1 MPRTKKTN
9 TPNDIK
15 QSNLQETVKW
25 SNPKN
30 YKILKYVHNPQL
42 DELYQKW
49 EIKPNNFSSKI
60 DISKFMTEE
69 VVPYNKYFDLNYE
82 SAWEN
87 KLYNLKVPPNFKYNS
102 ITYQDIE
109 NGKYLSTNDD
119 KSGNKISITT
129 EKKYLSEVKTLDT
142 FKNLDDLEPNA
153 NVNLDWMIKYEHLL
167 IPDLIKQSND
177 SNWTLAT
184 FNNKIKAI
192 RRYIKI
198 MCGDN
203 NELRIKY
210 SVLYGNLDY
219 ILKFEI
225 GDNQVGD
232 DGGDLMYM
240 KDLYDIVD
248 ALYDRFK
255 IYYDDNWNLKDKNSI
270 NEAWKANMNF
280 LSVASM
286 VWDYPSR
293 SDKFDTVIIR
303 NKEEAIDKKTYL
315 VNDGDHLLYWIYK
328 KDIKDIGKPY
338 VLAPFEK
345 NGLEGDQK
353 KLNDAIKLSLKLFP
367 RNYLFGTKNFNWKKN
382 GENPPQ
388 AKNVSD
394 WVGNLSKS
402 QKNKNGIET
411 NFLIQRFPKL
421 VNKSMGINLFR
432 RSFVTH
438 WIEKMNN
445 NDKRKMV
452 HAMLTSFAKIDTH
465 YKRKFDTIQQKS
477 SVKLEYIPEKDKNTV
492 NNPIT
497 IQDNQQKTTETT
509 KIDIKKPMTGS
520 ERQQKYYADKKN
532 DKKFKENREKI
543 ELKRTIRELNEGK
556 KIFNKMKK
564 ETIEKYKISVKDG
577 KYISSIL

>member
-15 QSNLQETVKW
+15 QSNLQETVRY

-30 YKILKYVHNPQL
+30 YKILKYVDNPQL

-60 DISKFMTEE
+60 NISKFMTEE

-102 ITYQDIE
+102 ITYQDIQ

-142 FKNLDDLEPNA
+142 FKNLDDLEQNA

-184 FNNKIKAI
+184 FNGKIKSI
-192 RRYIKI
+192 RRYIKL

-270 NEAWKANMNF
+270 NEAWKSNLNF
-280 LSVASM
+280 LAVASM

-293 SDKFDTVIIR
+293 SDKFDTIIIR
-303 NKEEAIDKKTYL
+303 NKEEAIDKK
-315 VNDGDHLLYWIYK
+315 N
-328 KDIKDIGKPY
+328 
-338 VLAPFEK
+338 
-345 NGLEGDQK
+345 
-353 KLNDAIKLSLKLFP
+353 
-367 RNYLFGTKNFNWKKN
+367 
-382 GENPPQ
+382 
-388 AKNVSD
+388 
-394 WVGNLSKS
+394 
-402 QKNKNGIET
+402 
-411 NFLIQRFPKL
+411 
-421 VNKSMGINLFR
+421 
-432 RSFVTH
+432 
-438 WIEKMNN
+438 
-445 NDKRKMV
+445 
-452 HAMLTSFAKIDTH
+452 
-465 YKRKFDTIQQKS
+465 
-477 SVKLEYIPEKDKNTV
+477 
-492 NNPIT
+492 
-497 IQDNQQKTTETT
+497 
-509 KIDIKKPMTGS
+509 
-520 ERQQKYYADKKN
+520 
-532 DKKFKENREKI
+532 
-543 ELKRTIRELNEGK
+543 
-556 KIFNKMKK
+556 
-564 ETIEKYKISVKDG
+564 ISC
-577 KYISSIL
+577 

>member
-42 DELYQKW
+42 DELYKKW

-60 DISKFMTEE
+60 NISKFMTEE

-129 EKKYLSEVKTLDT
+129 EKKYLSEIKTLDT
-142 FKNLDDLEPNA
+142 FKNLDDLEKNA

-184 FNNKIKAI
+184 FNGKIKAI

-280 LSVASM
+280 LSISSM

-293 SDKFDTVIIR
+293 SDKFDTIIIQ
-303 NKEEAIDKKTYL
+303 NKEDAKDKKTYL

-353 KLNDAIKLSLKLFP
+353 KLNDVIKLSLKLFP
-367 RNYLFGTKNFNWKKN
+367 RNYLFGAKNFNWKKN
-382 GENPPQ
+382 GQNPPQ
-388 AKNVSD
+388 ANNVSD
-394 WVGNLSKS
+394 WVANLSKS

-445 NDKRKMV
+445 NEKRKMV

-477 SVKLEYIPEKDKNTV
+477 SVKLEYIPEKEKNTV

-509 KIDIKKPMTGS
+509 KIDIKKPMTGA

-577 KYISSIL
+577 KYFSSIL

>member
-1 MPRTKKTN
+1 MPKTKRTN

-30 YKILKYVHNPQL
+30 YKILKYVDNPQL
-42 DELYQKW
+42 DELYKNW

-60 DISKFMTEE
+60 NISKFMTEE

-102 ITYQDIE
+102 ITYQDIQ

-119 KSGNKISITT
+119 KAGNKISITT
-129 EKKYLSEVKTLDT
+129 EKKYLSEIKTLDT

-167 IPDLIKQSND
+167 INDLIKQSND
-177 SNWTLAT
+177 SNFSLST
-184 FNNKIKAI
+184 FNNKIKSI

-270 NEAWKANMNF
+270 NEAWKSNMNF

-293 SDKFDTVIIR
+293 SDKFDTIIIQ
-303 NKEEAIDKKTYL
+303 NKEDAKDKKTYL
-315 VNDGDHLLYWIYK
+315 VNDGDNLLYWIYK
-328 KDIKDIGKPY
+328 KDIKDIGKSY

-367 RNYLFGTKNFNWKKN
+367 RNYLFGAKNFNWKKN
-382 GENPPQ
+382 DKNPPQ
-388 AKNVSD
+388 ANNVSD
-394 WVGNLSKS
+394 WVANLSKS

-411 NFLIQRFPKL
+411 NFLIQSFPKF

-465 YKRKFDTIQQKS
+465 YKRKFDTIQQEF
-477 SVKLEYIPEKDKNTV
+477 SVKLEYIP
-492 NNPIT
+492 
-497 IQDNQQKTTETT
+497 ETT
-509 KIDIKKPMTGS
+509 KIDIKKPMTGT

-532 DKKFKENREKI
+532 DTKFKENRKKI
-543 ELKRTIRELNEGK
+543 ELKRTIRELNERK
-556 KIFNKMKK
+556 KKFDKMKK

-577 KYISSIL
+577 KYFSPIF